1 MKKTILYAATVM
13 LAFSMTS
20 CRDTDPGDKDGEP
33 DMGMTTDSIFTETD
47 TINNNQSTTGAD
59 TELDG
64 E

>member
-1 MKKTILYAATVM
+1 MKKTILYTATAM
-13 LAFSMTS
+13 LALSIAS

-47 TINNNQSTTGAD
+47 TIDNNQSTSGAD
-59 TELDG
+59 TALDG